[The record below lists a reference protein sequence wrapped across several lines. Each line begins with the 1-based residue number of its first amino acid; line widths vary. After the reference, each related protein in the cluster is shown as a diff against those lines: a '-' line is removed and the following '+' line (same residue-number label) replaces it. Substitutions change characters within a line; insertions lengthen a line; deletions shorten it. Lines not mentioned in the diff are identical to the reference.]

1 MLDAAARLISPDHL
15 LDRSGVLARPSPV
28 PSTGGL
34 YAWFFRET
42 PGHVPTDGC
51 FRSDD
56 LILLYVGIAPSRSTS
71 KSNLRKR
78 IRQHY
83 TADAYGSTLRQTLGV
98 LLADQSGFPIRRVG
112 NGNRKTLTH
121 LGEQWLDRWM
131 DRNAFVSWVDHPA
144 PWEVEEGVFSEIPL
158 PLNIQGN
165 QHHTFSRELKRL
177 RIEANSQAREMPIVD
192 ERGHRRRG
200 GDQSSPND

>member
-1 MLDAAARLISPDHL
+1 MQDAFARLLSPDRL
-15 LDRSGVLARPSPV
+15 LDRSSALARPSPV
-28 PSTGGL
+28 PAASGL

-42 PGHVPTDGC
+42 PGHVPTVDC
-51 FRSDD
+51 LRSDD
-56 LILLYVGIAPSRSTS
+56 LNLLYVGIAPSRSTS

-112 NGNRKTLTH
+112 NGDRKTLTH

-131 DRNAFVSWVDHPA
+131 DRNALVAWVEHPE
-144 PWEVEEGVFSEIPL
+144 PWEVEEKVFAEVPL

-165 QHHTFSRELKRL
+165 RHHPYSQRLKRL
-177 RIEANSQAREMPIVD
+177 RIEANAKARDMPIAD
-192 ERGHRRRG
+192 ERGQRRRG
-200 GDQSSPND
+200 GVH